1 MLPTVDAGEDA
12 RPWLQ
17 DTWCT
22 VLLGTNVTVYQ
33 THTRRRPLP
42 LLVEVGETQMEF
54 GPFKSMFALQMI
66 SISIIH
72 SPAPR
77 RLRFKEI
84 GSGMLSVSWKEPKGT
99 YDGYKFVY
107 SSGSGGRET
116 ELRLNKEEAKAVI
129 TDFDPS
135 KEYTVRVM
143 TLSGS
148 QQSKPL
154 LGTYKAPRSEVSDR
168 GLQIHRESQNNEP
181 EKGNEISEAV
191 DAFTCKTP
199 AIADIVILVD
209 GSWSIGRINFRLVR
223 TFLESLVS
231 AFSVSSGQ
239 TRVGLALMYIL
250 ENSFKPESGS
260 RTGVPK
266 IGILITD
273 GKSQDD
279 VQRPAQSLKV
289 AGIELFAIGVK
300 NADEN
305 ELRAI
310 ASPPEDTHV
319 YNVADFSVMS
329 SIVDGLTRAVCDRV
343 EHLHR
348 EIKGESGPSTAPGTP
363 RDLVT
368 SEVTA
373 RSFRVSWTHASGT
386 VEKYR
391 VVYYDSKEAK
401 PEEVV
406 VNGDQNSVVLHH
418 LNSLAEYQ
426 VAVFAIYSNSASE
439 ALRGTET
446 TLALPMVNELEL
458 YDITHSSMRVRWG
471 TAEGASGYMIL
482 YAPLTDAEAAD
493 EKEVKVADTVTEI
506 ELEDLTPATEYTV
519 TVYAM
524 YGDEASDPRT
534 GQETTLPLTPARDL
548 RITDVT
554 HSSAK
559 LSWDVASRKAIGYRI
574 MYVKTEGV
582 QTSEVE
588 VGRVTTLLLS
598 NLTSLTEYTVAIF
611 AIYDEGQAESVTDTF
626 TTKSVPALLGMRS
639 GDVTTDSLR
648 VSWQH
653 AAPDVA
659 LYRLTWTPVSGGETR
674 EIVIGANRNSYVIT
688 GLRPLTEYEV
698 TLTAIYRHEE
708 ESETLKLRETT
719 VARTTTAATT
729 TTITTT
735 AVVRVGVRA
744 LQLSDF
750 TTFSMG
756 VSWELLDTNV
766 HQYRVSYMTAR
777 GDRAEQVVSAD
788 FRCPSHPPYRYQYL
802 KLPLYRYT
810 SYEFIVLEW
819 GKDRH
824 TALLYRRTALL
835 YRHTALLYRHTA
847 LLYRRTALLYRR
859 TVLLYRH
866 TALLYR
872 RTALLYRHTALL
884 YRRTALLYRRTAL
897 LYRHTA
903 LLYRR
908 TALLYRRTALLYRH
922 TALLY
927 RRTALLYRHTA
938 LLYRHTALLY
948 RRTALLYRHT
958 ALLYRHTALLYR
970 RTALLYRRTALLY
983 RHTALLYRRTALLYR
998 RTALLYRRT
1007 ALLYRH
1013 TALLYRHTAL
1023 LYRRTALLYRRTAL
1037 LYRHTALLY
1046 RRTALLYRR
1055 TALLYR
1061 HTALLY
1067 RRTALLC
1074 RHTALL
1080 CRHTMMVPGRHSSVV
1095 LQPLLSDTEYR
1106 VSVTPVYADGVGPSV
1121 TRAARTLPLSAPKN
1135 LRVSEQWYN
1144 RFRITWDTPPSPT
1157 MGYRIIY
1164 QPVSALGRALE
1175 TFVGDDVN
1183 TMLILNL
1190 LSGTEYSVKVIATY
1204 TTDSSDAL
1212 MGRAKTLHLGV
1223 TDLSTYQ
1230 VRMNSMCVQWQP
1242 HAHATQY
1249 RVVIES
1255 LLNHPKQ
1262 EVRLDG
1268 STSRHC
1274 FSDLSANTQ
1283 YRISVYAQLQ
1293 DAEGPAVTTMQK
1305 TCAFPVPTPP
1315 PTRPPTTIPLPTIPV
1330 AKEVCK
1336 AAKADL
1342 VFLVDGSW
1350 SIGDDNFLKIIR
1362 FLYSTTGA
1370 LDEIGPGGTQVAIAQ
1385 FSDDARTE
1393 FKLNSYDNKE
1403 SLLDAIQRISYKGGN
1418 TKTGRLLF
1426 APVHLYTRGL
1436 FDKWHNV
1443 PLMQMRRAMQHV
1455 KNAIFTVAGG
1465 TRRGVPKVLVVLT
1478 DGRSQ
1483 DDVSKI
1489 SQEIQ
1494 TEGYVVFAIGFAD
1507 ADYGELV
1514 SIASKPSER
1523 HVFFVDD
1530 LDAFRKIEEKLITF
1544 VCEAASATCPSVPM
1558 RGSTLPGFRMME
1570 LFGLVEHLYSSVEGV
1585 SMEPGTF
1592 NSFSSY
1598 RLARDALLSQ
1608 PTRFIHPE
1616 GLPSDYTITM
1626 LFRLLPETP
1635 QEPFALWEILNSRNE
1650 PLIGVI
1656 LDNGGQTLT
1665 FFNNDYKGD
1674 FQTVTF
1680 EGPEIK
1686 KLFYGSFHKLHIA
1699 VSKTLALVMV
1709 DCSLVGEKP
1718 INAAGN
1724 ITADGLEVLGRMV
1737 RSRGAKDNS
1746 APVCCSVC
1754 GWFQLQSFDIVCS
1767 TSWARRDKCCD
1778 LPSLRKEAD
1787 CPALPRACTC
1797 TQDSKGPPGPVGPP
1811 GSPGIRGTRGDR
1823 GEPGPVGPVGSIGD
1837 AGVPGAQGPPGP
1849 QGPSG
1854 RSIRGPPGGPGEKG
1868 EKGEAGPRGLQGI
1881 PGTSGTPGR
1890 EGPPGPRGLPGK
1902 DGPQGRMGPPGNIGG
1917 PGAPGAPGQ
1926 TGPPGPIGEQGPL
1939 GPPGSKGEKGE
1950 RGDMQSTSSVQAIA
1964 RQVCEQLIQ
1973 SHMARYNAILN
1984 HVPSQP
1990 ISIRTVAGPPGEPG
2004 RPGAPGHQGEQ
2015 GPPGRPGFPGSNG
2028 ESGQPGGRGLP
2039 GEKGEKG
2046 SPGVGVQGPR
2056 GPSGPPGPPGEG
2068 RTGGPG
2074 PSGRPGN
2081 PGTSGRPGI
2090 PGPVGPA
2097 GPPGYCDPNSC
2108 GYSIGERDLD
2118 SEVTDSDIPVVQLP
2132 PSSYQPYGSEEEG
2145 VDEDPYGSYGTY
2157 PSYYQPNYP
2166 EPRPVEPDDPIIVE
2180 ETVELRSPGIQ
2191 RRTHSVAGQSQNH
2204 DAVKRDPRMTAHF

>member
-1 MLPTVDAGEDA
+1 MHARGSRTLGALCFLALTSLFTKPTRGEA
-12 RPWLQ
+12 
-17 DTWCT
+17 
-22 VLLGTNVTVYQ
+22 
-33 THTRRRPLP
+33 
-42 LLVEVGETQMEF
+42 
-54 GPFKSMFALQMI
+54 
-66 SISIIH
+66 
-72 SPAPR
+72 PAPR

-181 EKGNEISEAV
+181 EKGNEISEV

-239 TRVGLALMYIL
+239 TRVGLAQYSGDPRIEWNLNTYSNKDAVISAVKNLPYKGGNTLTGLALMYIL

-426 VAVFAIYSNSASE
+426 VAVFAIYSNSASA

-766 HQYRVSYMTAR
+766 HQYRVSYITAR
-777 GDRAEQVVSAD
+777 GDRAEQV
-788 FRCPSHPPYRYQYL
+788 
-802 KLPLYRYT
+802 
-810 SYEFIVLEW
+810 
-819 GKDRH
+819 
-824 TALLYRRTALL
+824 
-835 YRHTALLYRHTA
+835 
-847 LLYRRTALLYRR
+847 
-859 TVLLYRH
+859 
-866 TALLYR
+866 
-872 RTALLYRHTALL
+872 
-884 YRRTALLYRRTAL
+884 
-897 LYRHTA
+897 
-903 LLYRR
+903 
-908 TALLYRRTALLYRH
+908 
-922 TALLY
+922 
-927 RRTALLYRHTA
+927 
-938 LLYRHTALLY
+938 
-948 RRTALLYRHT
+948 
-958 ALLYRHTALLYR
+958 
-970 RTALLYRRTALLY
+970 
-983 RHTALLYRRTALLYR
+983 
-998 RTALLYRRT
+998 
-1007 ALLYRH
+1007 
-1013 TALLYRHTAL
+1013 
-1023 LYRRTALLYRRTAL
+1023 
-1037 LYRHTALLY
+1037 
-1046 RRTALLYRR
+1046 
-1055 TALLYR
+1055 
-1061 HTALLY
+1061 
-1067 RRTALLC
+1067 
-1074 RHTALL
+1074 
-1080 CRHTMMVPGRHSSVV
+1080 MMVPGRHSSVV

-1164 QPVSALGRALE
+1164 QPVSAPGRALE

-1230 VRMNSMCVQWQP
+1230 VRMNSMCAQWQP

-1305 TCAFPVPTPP
+1305 TFPVPTPP

-1418 TKTGRLLF
+1418 TKTG
-1426 APVHLYTRGL
+1426 
-1436 FDKWHNV
+1436 
-1443 PLMQMRRAMQHV
+1443 RAMQHV

-1746 APVCCSVC
+1746 AP
-1754 GWFQLQSFDIVCS
+1754 FQLQSFDIVCS

-1973 SHMARYNAILN
+1973 SESAMTCITCIICMCLCVCTSLNQLFPHLGHMARYNAILN

-2081 PGTSGRPGI
+2081 PGTPGRPGI

-2191 RRTHSVAGQSQNH
+2191 RRTRSVAGQSQNH